1 ERGDNQ
7 LIIRRFSPLSCSPP
21 FLGSSEVE
29 SYIALRA
36 GGVPVRGG
44 GFASLSALVLWHCR
58 ATCAAV
64 HIGWG
69 AESLRSPRQDTVV
82 WLVCR

>member
-1 ERGDNQ
+1 MLARQRGNGYERGDNQ

-36 GGVPVRGG
+36 GGVPLRGG
-44 GFASLSALVLWHCR
+44 GFASLSALV
-58 ATCAAV
+58 
-64 HIGWG
+64 WG
-69 AESLRSPRQDTVV
+69 ARKRFALRAD
-82 WLVCR
+82 